1 MQSNTAKSAKFPTL
15 TRIDRKD
22 SNDIADLV
30 GKAMY
35 VANRNIVIVSKR
47 SNVLRTFSKTLR
59 LYEVIYDSVYS
70 AVKGFAREVL

>member
-1 MQSNTAKSAKFPTL
+1 M
-15 TRIDRKD
+15 DRKD

-47 SNVLRTFSKTLR
+47 SNALRAFSKTLR
-59 LYEVIYDSVYS
+59 LYEVIYDSVYA
-70 AVKGFAREVL
+70 AVKGFAREAL